1 MDRGG
6 PGPESE
12 RSFFPGMS
20 MVPGVTVPGAVVTG
34 VTTGQGEGVCG
45 AEEVPGQG
53 HISTLEA
60 DTLSS
65 LRPLFLPLSL

>member
-1 MDRGG
+1 
-6 PGPESE
+6 
-12 RSFFPGMS
+12 